1 MTRRKTMSRRNKTK
15 RRRTASRRNKVQ
27 TNRTKRGSTPN
38 TVDCCI
44 CGKNED
50 VGKTLMPRKCLNQY
64 GVSAHRICQK
74 CWWDKKT
81 GFALEGVNHDCPGCV
96 KGLPLNTNKT
106 PGEIIDLTEDD

>member
-1 MTRRKTMSRRNKTK
+1 MTRRRTMSKRNKTK
-15 RRRTASRRNKVQ
+15 RRRTASRRNKR
-27 TNRTKRGSTPN
+27 NRTKRGGTPN

-44 CGKNED
+44 CGESND
-50 VGKTLMPRKCLNQY
+50 VGKTLMPRKCLNQH

-106 PGEIIDLTEDD
+106 PGEIVDLTEDD